1 MTIDGYMV
9 LNVIGLMALAHF
21 VESYVIAP
29 KLMSHNLKIHP
40 LTIIFLLLIASYLF
54 KVLGLILIIPAYAI
68 IKVIVWN
75 IYKILKLKYKMAQLN
90 ELLEAANSE
99 MEEKETTT

>member
-1 MTIDGYMV
+1 
-9 LNVIGLMALAHF
+9 MALAHF
-21 VESYVIAP
+21 IESYIVAP

-54 KVLGLILIIPAYAI
+54 KILGLILVIPAYAI

-75 IYKILKLKYKMAQLN
+75 IYKVLRRRYKMAQLVKFN
-90 ELLEAANSE
+90 ELLDAAGQE
-99 MEEKETTT
+99 LEEEGHTT